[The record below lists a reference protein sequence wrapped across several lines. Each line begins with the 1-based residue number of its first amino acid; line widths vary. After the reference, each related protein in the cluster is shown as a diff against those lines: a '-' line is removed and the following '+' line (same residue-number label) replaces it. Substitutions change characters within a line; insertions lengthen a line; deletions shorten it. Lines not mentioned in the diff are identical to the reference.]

1 MRTPRILFTLLALLG
16 VSMPSVANDGVFYAN
31 GGMLTPVAET
41 DISVKKEILT
51 ITIGRDSL
59 AHVDVYYEFMNGA
72 NPKTVTM
79 AFLANPPYNTFTG
92 IPSDCRHP
100 YIYDFKAVMNSQ
112 ALTWD
117 NGIVLEKYAG
127 DEYKVDF
134 SFADRKKWKGY
145 GEVPDSILPEPDE
158 VYNAEADS
166 FASFSYAYYFTAHFR
181 PGLNIV
187 RHTYTYHM
195 SENIYATYTI
205 PYCLMPAMH
214 WANHQIDDF
223 TLRIKSEVPTA
234 ICLRDTLFSASPFLV
249 KDGEAEI
256 WHSVRAYGSDSY
268 MVALIGDGTVEWHT
282 DTFRPDQN
290 MCISSADELCPR
302 DLSACEARMVVDKQ
316 THQLHIYRG
325 ENDTHYIVESQTI
338 KALPKQRCEL
348 RVMKAENGEGW
359 LFVPPFLD
367 EDILVYE
374 KPDKASSVVATITK
388 PDGQKDK
395 IYPCTG
401 FTNIRDGVCYQW
413 YKTQVDGHSGWV
425 PESLRWYPLRSRV
438 RVR

>member
-79 AFLANPPYNTFTG
+79 AFLANPPYNAFTG

-145 GEVPDSILPEPDE
+145 G
-158 VYNAEADS
+158 
-166 FASFSYAYYFTAHFR
+166 
-181 PGLNIV
+181 
-187 RHTYTYHM
+187 
-195 SENIYATYTI
+195 
-205 PYCLMPAMH
+205 
-214 WANHQIDDF
+214 
-223 TLRIKSEVPTA
+223 
-234 ICLRDTLFSASPFLV
+234 
-249 KDGEAEI
+249 
-256 WHSVRAYGSDSY
+256 
-268 MVALIGDGTVEWHT
+268 
-282 DTFRPDQN
+282 
-290 MCISSADELCPR
+290 
-302 DLSACEARMVVDKQ
+302 
-316 THQLHIYRG
+316 
-325 ENDTHYIVESQTI
+325 
-338 KALPKQRCEL
+338 
-348 RVMKAENGEGW
+348 
-359 LFVPPFLD
+359 
-367 EDILVYE
+367 
-374 KPDKASSVVATITK
+374 
-388 PDGQKDK
+388 
-395 IYPCTG
+395 
-401 FTNIRDGVCYQW
+401 
-413 YKTQVDGHSGWV
+413 
-425 PESLRWYPLRSRV
+425 
-438 RVR
+438 